1 MRCAGLMMALV
12 GSSRWFDRNEMM
24 SCQSSRTC
32 SGVCDIR
39 VRNPYH
45 VQIRTD
51 IRSRE
56 LLSPV

>member
-1 MRCAGLMMALV
+1 MALV